1 MSSSYKTFLRCIP
14 MFLLLVMGT
23 WSWQQTPAHAGSVS
37 NVISYQDLDCSDFGT
52 QERAQKEIGF
62 IPRDK
67 YGLDSDNDGVA
78 CEWIPSTG
86 PWGWIAS
93 GLGLLVGRY
102 VGKKKRFGAESVVPF
117 PKGLLFDWVS
127 KGDGKRVAELGFVN
141 VTIVGFGWWIP
152 YFGMTQLRDR
162 VFSIGMPPVG
172 LLATAFVLGFGL
184 TYWAA
189 STRDNWI

>member
-1 MSSSYKTFLRCIP
+1 MMLSSYKTFFRCIS

-23 WSWQQTPAHAGSVS
+23 WFWQQTPAHAGSVS

-52 QERAQKEIGF
+52 RERAQKEIGF

-78 CEWIPSTG
+78 CEWNPSTG

-102 VGKKKRFGAESVVPF
+102 AGKKRDLGLKRWFLS
-117 PKGLLFDWVS
+117 PKDCCL
-127 KGDGKRVAELGFVN
+127 
-141 VTIVGFGWWIP
+141 VG
-152 YFGMTQLRDR
+152 
-162 VFSIGMPPVG
+162 
-172 LLATAFVLGFGL
+172 
-184 TYWAA
+184 
-189 STRDNWI
+189 